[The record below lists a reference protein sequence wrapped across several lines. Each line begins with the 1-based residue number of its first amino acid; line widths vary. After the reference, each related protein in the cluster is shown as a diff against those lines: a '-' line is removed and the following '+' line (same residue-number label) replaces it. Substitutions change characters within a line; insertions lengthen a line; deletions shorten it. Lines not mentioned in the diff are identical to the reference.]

1 MTHVTIEREALKT
14 VLEALESCDQVYGS
28 EGSHQYFSQVMVDKA
43 ITVAKQAL
51 AAPPVQESAKR
62 VCSLGCKNLGAC
74 CAAPMCEAVATT
86 PPAQPAPVQEPVVN
100 SLMQRTLD
108 LHNRCSMP
116 WSDAAKLSLSEVGID
131 DARVHELAGNCSDT
145 PMATLLNPDEIQDFT
160 RSLLIY
166 GSDLLHAATPPA
178 APVPLTDEQ
187 IDEIVNRLDPLFLD
201 VPESFTTDF
210 ARAIEAAHGIT
221 GKGQP

>member
-1 MTHVTIEREALKT
+1 MTDITIEREALQT
-14 VLEALESCDQVYGS
+14 VLEALEFCDQVYGS
-28 EGSHQYFSQVMVDKA
+28 EGSYQYFSQAMVDKA

-51 AAPPVQESAKR
+51 A
-62 VCSLGCKNLGAC
+62 
-74 CAAPMCEAVATT
+74 
-86 PPAQPAPVQEPVVN
+86 QPAPVQPVVN

-131 DARVHELAGNCSDT
+131 DARVRELAGNCSDT

-166 GSDLLHAATPPA
+166 GSDLLHAATKPA
-178 APVPLTDEQ
+178 AQPAPVSTRE
-187 IDEIVNRLDPLFLD
+187 IDP
-201 VPESFTTDF
+201 
-210 ARAIEAAHGIT
+210 
-221 GKGQP
+221 

>member
-1 MTHVTIEREALKT
+1 
-14 VLEALESCDQVYGS
+14 
-28 EGSHQYFSQVMVDKA
+28 MVDKA

-51 AAPPVQESAKR
+51 E
-62 VCSLGCKNLGAC
+62 
-74 CAAPMCEAVATT
+74 
-86 PPAQPAPVQEPVVN
+86 QPAPVQPVVN

-108 LHNRCSMP
+108 LHNKFSMP
-116 WSDAAKLSLSEVGID
+116 WSEAAKLSLSELGID
-131 DARVHELAGNCSDT
+131 DARVRELAGNCSDT

-166 GSDLLHAATPPA
+166 GSDLLHAATAPA

-187 IDEIVNRLDPLFLD
+187 INNAWLLNGGGLAANRYY
-201 VPESFTTDF
+201 DF

-221 GKGQP
+221 EKGQP

>member
-1 MTHVTIEREALKT
+1 MNYLEKSCEELDATVFSSDMMFDPERYAMFKRYLGRWNRAVEEHNKAEMTDA
-14 VLEALESCDQVYGS
+14 
-28 EGSHQYFSQVMVDKA
+28 
-43 ITVAKQAL
+43 
-51 AAPPVQESAKR
+51 
-62 VCSLGCKNLGAC
+62 
-74 CAAPMCEAVATT
+74 T
-86 PPAQPAPVQEPVVN
+86 PPPPAAPVQPVGN

-116 WSDAAKLSLSEVGID
+116 WSEAAKLSLSEVGID

-166 GSDLLHAATPPA
+166 GSDLLHAATAPA
-178 APVPLTDEQ
+178 APVPLTDDQ
-187 IDEIVNRLDPLFLD
+187 IRGLMPKPDGVAESGVRRVEVLPGVMGTEFDEVDAWSMPLVLKI
-201 VPESFTTDF
+201 
-210 ARAIEAAHGIT
+210 ARSIEAAHGIT